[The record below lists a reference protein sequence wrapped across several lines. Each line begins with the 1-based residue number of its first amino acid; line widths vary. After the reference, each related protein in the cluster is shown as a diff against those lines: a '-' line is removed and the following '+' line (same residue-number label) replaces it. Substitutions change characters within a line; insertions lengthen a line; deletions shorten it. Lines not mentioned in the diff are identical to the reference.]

1 MERILQSF
9 KDLYKCENVV
19 KRHLWYAVLMILPGM
34 LGAMRYIVDKDTPK
48 DVLLIGLI
56 AMAIIALLAIVPT
69 LFSFGLYIDFFKDRL
84 EGKTGI
90 PQLKG
95 ETLITGLKYFPLSF
109 VWGLYFGLI
118 FIVLF
123 FIPMFG
129 LIGYFT
135 STKSPDPATIIFSIL
150 FIILFFILAM
160 VIFLVVGPFFN
171 YITAKYAKLGYYTA
185 DMFNPFTLF
194 GYMKKAFKST
204 MLVMLKMLLASFL
217 VNIIASCVTGVLT
230 LLIIAITAFA
240 IMTTGGENADKAMY
254 SAGVI
259 LTVIPI
265 ATLCGVI
272 QAYATGMV
280 GFAAADNYVEVYKE
294 EIEPCEE

>member
-9 KDLYKCENVV
+9 KGLYKCENVV
-19 KRHLWYAVLMILPGM
+19 KRHLWYAVLMIFPGM

-56 AMAIIALLAIVPT
+56 AMAIIALLAIVPMF
-69 LFSFGLYIDFFKDRL
+69 FSFGLYVDFFKDRL
-84 EGKTGI
+84 DGKTGI

-109 VWGLYFGLI
+109 VWGLYFCLI
-118 FIVLF
+118 FTVLF
-123 FIPMFG
+123 FLPMFG
-129 LIGYFT
+129 LIGYFI
-135 STKSPDPATIIFSIL
+135 STKSPDPATVILSIL

-160 VIFLVVGPFFN
+160 VIFFIVSPFFN
-171 YITAKYAKLGYYTA
+171 FVTAKYAKLGHYTA

-204 MLVMLKMLLASFL
+204 MLVLGKMILASFI
-217 VNIIASCVTGVLT
+217 VNFAAGLVTGLLT
-230 LLIIAITAFA
+230 LVIMAITLIAVIF
-240 IMTTGGENADKAMY
+240 TGSENADKAMY

-259 LTVIPI
+259 LTVIPL
-265 ATLCGVI
+265 ATLGGVI

-280 GFAAADNYVEVYKE
+280 GFAAADNYIEVYKK